1 MTKHKALQLV
11 LAVALAA
18 ASLVVPFLMAT
29 THNKVGFLTVMLAF
43 FSLGLALVVLGVI
56 LVARSRLA
64 RSLSPRR
71 GTDHGPRAGSVTSS
85 IGRGLALGWC
95 RSCAPR
101 ESICVSALHFF
112 PPQPS

>member
-18 ASLVVPFLMAT
+18 ASVVVPFLMAT
-29 THNKVGFLTVMLAF
+29 THSKVGLLTVMLAF

-64 RSLSPRR
+64 HPRR
-71 GTDHGPRAGSVTSS
+71 AEALTTDREQAASLGQSGGGWLWV
-85 IGRGLALGWC
+85 GVGLALLA
-95 RSCAPR
+95 SQ
-101 ESICVSALHFF
+101 SVYLLLYFF